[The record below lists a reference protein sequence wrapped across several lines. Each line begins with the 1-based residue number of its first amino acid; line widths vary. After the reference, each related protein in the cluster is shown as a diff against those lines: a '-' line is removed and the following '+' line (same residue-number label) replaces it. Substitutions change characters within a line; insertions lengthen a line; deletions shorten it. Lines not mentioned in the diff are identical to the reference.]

1 MNTGQ
6 EVEKF
11 ALEILEIGEQRE
23 GYWNSDHFMEQVA
36 KAMKIAEV
44 KYPPS

>member
-11 ALEILEIGEQRE
+11 ALEILEIGEQQE